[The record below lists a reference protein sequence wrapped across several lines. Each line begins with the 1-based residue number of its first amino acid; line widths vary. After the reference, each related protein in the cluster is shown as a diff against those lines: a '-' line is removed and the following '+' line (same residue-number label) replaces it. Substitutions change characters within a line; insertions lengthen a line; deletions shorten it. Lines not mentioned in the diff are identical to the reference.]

1 MNILPRV
8 VQNLIVYLY
17 VIVYPY
23 SSQTPLCPSPAPF
36 LFGNHKSVLWNHRSF
51 YCLHSFVFSR
61 ISCSWNHAMCSL
73 VRLASAT
80 HQFALMFPPR
90 RALAG
95 WLMCFHL
102 PGRLHCLAMSR
113 LLDPLPSCFQ
123 WYLHFSPPSA
133 SHSWELMGGD
143 WSLHPTVALASETR
157 PAR

>member
-1 MNILPRV
+1 
-8 VQNLIVYLY
+8 
-17 VIVYPY
+17 
-23 SSQTPLCPSPAPF
+23 
-36 LFGNHKSVLWNHRSF
+36 
-51 YCLHSFVFSR
+51 
-61 ISCSWNHAMCSL
+61 MCSL

-143 WSLHPTVALASETR
+143 WSLHPTVALHRRQGRPGSRSAVSAGLSETSGGLPWWSSGQDSVSPVLR
-157 PAR
+157 GLSLAREPDPTRHY